1 VRLLE
6 VVSRRNEIPNVFRVA
21 APQSFVV
28 CADSRCRSRV
38 FNSNFHVTNLRHL
51 TEIDPFLAVTKGGL
65 WGSGMPLIMEKRVRS
80 RSRESGS
87 SGYDFIGRPMRIT
100 QIVND
105 ISERCHQI
113 IRYA

>member
-6 VVSRRNEIPNVFRVA
+6 VVSRRNEIPNVSRGRTAIFRRLRGLA
-21 APQSFVV
+21 LPKQ
-28 CADSRCRSRV
+28 V

-51 TEIDPFLAVTKGGL
+51 TEIDPFLPVTKAALGKR
-65 WGSGMPLIMEKRVRS
+65 MPLIMEKRVRS

-113 IRYA
+113 IRDA